1 MITRRDL
8 NTTLLTGAVLASS
21 SGFATAQ
28 GSVRDLPKPTEDAGK
43 ALMTALKNRRSVRE
57 YDAKPLT
64 PQHLSGLLWAAYGIN
79 RSASGFRTT
88 PLWRRI
94 PLVDLY
100 VAMADG
106 TWLYDAKAH
115 KLTAVL
121 ADDIRMETGTQEFA
135 ATAPVNLIYVG
146 RGDLM
151 GDSSAEEKQI
161 WAAANTGFIGQ
172 NVYLFCASEGLGTVY
187 RASVN
192 RARLGKTLKLPASH
206 FVIAA
211 QSVGYPR
218 T

>member
-21 SGFATAQ
+21 TGLADAQ
-28 GSVRDLPKPTEDAGK
+28 GSVRDLAKPQDSAGK
-43 ALMTALKNRRSVRE
+43 ALMTTLKNRRSVRE
-57 YDAKPLT
+57 FDARPLT
-64 PQHLSGLLWAAYGIN
+64 PQHLSNLLWAAYGIN
-79 RSASGFRTT
+79 RAAAGFRTA

-106 TWLYDAKAH
+106 TWMYDPKAH
-115 KLTAVL
+115 KLTSVL
-121 ADDIRMETGTQEFA
+121 ADDIRMETGTQDFV

-146 RGDLM
+146 RSDLM
-151 GDSSAEEKQI
+151 GDASAEDKQI

-172 NVYLFCASEGLGTVY
+172 NVYLYCASEGLGTVY
-187 RASVN
+187 RASLN
-192 RARLGKTLKLPASH
+192 RARLGKTLKLPASS

-218 T
+218 S